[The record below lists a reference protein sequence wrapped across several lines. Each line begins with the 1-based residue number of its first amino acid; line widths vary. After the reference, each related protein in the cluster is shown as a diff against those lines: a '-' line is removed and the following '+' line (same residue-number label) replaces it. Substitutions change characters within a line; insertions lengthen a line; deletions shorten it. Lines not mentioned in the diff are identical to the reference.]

1 MDNINSYSTI
11 EIPVNINNTHFTQTN
26 TPILHIDLSSNNL
39 QQQLNIEQLLNE
51 NRKLH
56 SNACE
61 YEQAV
66 LSAYSDN
73 NALSNELNYLQ
84 NNIKSID
91 KQIEELTTKIL
102 NQQQIY
108 ETKVDTLNYK
118 LQYLQSKKQLLQTQ
132 STTSSSSISNDHRNK
147 SNYLSLKF
155 NNDKYTEDYV
165 IKCLSSDIL
174 DFNSYTKIEADT
186 KMPIIIT
193 KIIPLLQDIIA
204 SLGYI
209 EYKLRI
215 FGSYATGLSLPSSEL
230 DLVVVASTPIVNE
243 HTLLQRLC
251 SKVNEKKGFQCT
263 FVEKFIWPFIVC
275 TCSKEFN
282 NIVVNIS
289 VQDNNCKHKG
299 LQCIELIG
307 RYVNMY
313 PILEPVIIVIKQILK
328 YGNVLNYYVSYVNV
342 YIYVYVYREE
352 SIHMLCFLWL
362 CFSCNIS

>member
-11 EIPVNINNTHFTQTN
+11 EIPVNITNTHFTQKS
-26 TPILHIDLSSNNL
+26 TPILHVDLSSNNL

-51 NRKLH
+51 NRKLQ
-56 SNACE
+56 STACE
-61 YEQAV
+61 YEQTV
-66 LSAYSDN
+66 LSAYNDN

-84 NNIKSID
+84 NNIITID
-91 KQIEELTTKIL
+91 KQIEELTAKIR
-102 NQQQIY
+102 NQQQIKTHY

-132 STTSSSSISNDHRNK
+132 STTTTSSNDHHRNK
-147 SNYLSLKF
+147 SNYLSSKF
-155 NNDKYTEDYV
+155 NNDKYTEEYI

-193 KIIPLLQDIIA
+193 KIIPLLQDVIT
-204 SLGYI
+204 SLGYG

-230 DLVVVASTPIVNE
+230 DLVVVGSSNKPIVNE
-243 HTLLQRLC
+243 HLLLQKLC
-251 SKVNEKKGFQCT
+251 SKLNEMKGFQCT
-263 FVEKFIWPFIVC
+263 FVEKFIWPFVM
-275 TCSKEFN
+275 CSCGKEFN

-328 YGNVLNYYVSYVNV
+328 YGNVLNYYVSSYYLCISFM
-342 YIYVYVYREE
+342 YIC
-352 SIHMLCFLWL
+352 I
-362 CFSCNIS
+362 

>member
-11 EIPVNINNTHFTQTN
+11 EIPVNVTDTHFTQTS
-26 TPILHIDLSSNNL
+26 TPILHVDLSSNNL

-51 NRKLH
+51 NRKLQ
-56 SNACE
+56 STACE
-61 YEQAV
+61 YEQTV
-66 LSAYSDN
+66 LSAYNDN

-84 NNIKSID
+84 NNIITID
-91 KQIEELTTKIL
+91 KQIEELTAKIR
-102 NQQQIY
+102 NQQQIKTHY

-132 STTSSSSISNDHRNK
+132 STTTTSSNDHHRNK
-147 SNYLSLKF
+147 SNYLSSKF
-155 NNDKYTEDYV
+155 NNDKYTEEYI

-193 KIIPLLQDIIA
+193 KIIPLLQDVIT
-204 SLGYI
+204 SLGYG

-230 DLVVVASTPIVNE
+230 DLVVVGSSNKPIVNE
-243 HTLLQRLC
+243 HLLLQKLC
-251 SKVNEKKGFQCT
+251 SKLNEMKGFQCSLM
-263 FVEKFIWPFIVC
+263 EKFIWPFVMC
-275 TCSKEFN
+275 RCGKEFN

-328 YGNVLNYYVSYVNV
+328 YGNVLNYYVS
-342 YIYVYVYREE
+342 
-352 SIHMLCFLWL
+352 
-362 CFSCNIS
+362 

>member
-11 EIPVNINNTHFTQTN
+11 EIPVNINETHFTRVG
-26 TPILHIDLSSNNL
+26 TPILHIDLSNNNL
-39 QQQLNIEQLLNE
+39 QQQLTIEQLLNE
-51 NRKLH
+51 NRKLQ

-61 YEQAV
+61 CEQIV
-66 LSAYSDN
+66 LSAYNDN

-84 NNIKSID
+84 NNIITID
-91 KQIEELTTKIL
+91 KQIEELTAKIR
-102 NQQQIY
+102 NQQQIKTHY

-132 STTSSSSISNDHRNK
+132 STTSLSISNDHHRNK
-147 SNYLSLKF
+147 SNYLSSKF
-155 NNDKYTEDYV
+155 NNDKYTEEYI

-193 KIIPLLQDIIA
+193 KIIPLLQDVIT
-204 SLGYI
+204 SLGYG

-230 DLVVVASTPIVNE
+230 DLVVVGSSNKQIVNE
-243 HTLLQRLC
+243 HLLLQKLC
-251 SKVNEKKGFQCT
+251 GKLNDMKGFQCT
-263 FVEKFIWPFIVC
+263 FVEKYIWPFVMC
-275 TCSKEFN
+275 NCGKEFN
-282 NIVVNIS
+282 DIVVNIS

-328 YGNVLNYYVSYVNV
+328 YGNVLNYYVS
-342 YIYVYVYREE
+342 
-352 SIHMLCFLWL
+352 
-362 CFSCNIS
+362 

>member
-11 EIPVNINNTHFTQTN
+11 EIPVNINNTHFTQAS
-26 TPILHIDLSSNNL
+26 TPILHIDLSTNNL

-51 NRKLH
+51 NSKLQ
-56 SNACE
+56 STACE
-61 YEQAV
+61 YEQTV
-66 LSAYSDN
+66 LSAYNDN
-73 NALSNELNYLQ
+73 NALSNELNNLQ
-84 NNIKSID
+84 NNIITID
-91 KQIEELTTKIL
+91 KQIEELTAKIR
-102 NQQQIY
+102 NQQQIKTHY

-132 STTSSSSISNDHRNK
+132 STTTSSSNDHHRNK
-147 SNYLSLKF
+147 SNYLSSKF
-155 NNDKYTEDYV
+155 NNDKYTEEYI

-193 KIIPLLQDIIA
+193 KIIPLLQDVIT
-204 SLGYI
+204 SLGYG

-230 DLVVVASTPIVNE
+230 DLVVVGSSNKPIVNE
-243 HTLLQRLC
+243 HLLLQKLYG
-251 SKVNEKKGFQCT
+251 KLNEMKGFQCS
-263 FVEKFIWPFIVC
+263 FVENFIWPFVM
-275 TCSKEFN
+275 CSCGKEFN

-328 YGNVLNYYVSYVNV
+328 YGNVLNYYVSCV
-342 YIYVYVYREE
+342 YYLCIYICIGRY
-352 SIHMLCFLWL
+352 
-362 CFSCNIS
+362 

>member
-11 EIPVNINNTHFTQTN
+11 EIPVNISETHFTKVS
-26 TPILHIDLSSNNL
+26 TPILHIDLSSNQL
-39 QQQLNIEQLLNE
+39 QQQLTIEQLLNE
-51 NRKLH
+51 NRKLQ
-56 SNACE
+56 STAYE
-61 YEQAV
+61 YEQTV
-66 LSAYSDN
+66 LSAYNDN

-84 NNIKSID
+84 NNIITID
-91 KQIEELTTKIL
+91 KQIEELTAKIR
-102 NQQQIY
+102 NQQQIKTHY

-132 STTSSSSISNDHRNK
+132 STSSTSNDHHRNK
-147 SNYLSLKF
+147 SNYLSSKF
-155 NNDKYTEDYV
+155 NNDKYTEEYI

-193 KIIPLLQDIIA
+193 KIIPLLQDVIS
-204 SLGYI
+204 SLGYG

-230 DLVVVASTPIVNE
+230 DLVIVGSSNKPIVNE
-243 HTLLQRLC
+243 HLLLQKLC
-251 SKVNEKKGFQCT
+251 GKLNEMKGFQCT
-263 FVEKFIWPFIVC
+263 FVEKYIWPFVMC
-275 TCSKEFN
+275 NCGKEFN
-282 NIVVNIS
+282 DIVVNIS

-307 RYVNMY
+307 RYVNIY

-328 YGNVLNYYVSYVNV
+328 YGNVLNYYVSY
-342 YIYVYVYREE
+342 I
-352 SIHMLCFLWL
+352 
-362 CFSCNIS
+362 

>member
-11 EIPVNINNTHFTQTN
+11 EIPVNITNTHFIQKS
-26 TPILHIDLSSNNL
+26 TPILHVDLSSDNL

-51 NRKLH
+51 NRKLQ
-56 SNACE
+56 STACE
-61 YEQAV
+61 YEQTV
-66 LSAYSDN
+66 LSAYNDN

-84 NNIKSID
+84 NNIITID
-91 KQIEELTTKIL
+91 KQIEELTAKIR
-102 NQQQIY
+102 NQQQIKTHY

-132 STTSSSSISNDHRNK
+132 STTTTSSSNDYHRNK
-147 SNYLSLKF
+147 SNYLSSKF
-155 NNDKYTEDYV
+155 NNDKYTEEYI

-193 KIIPLLQDIIA
+193 KIIPLLQDVIT
-204 SLGYI
+204 SLGYG

-230 DLVVVASTPIVNE
+230 DLVVVGSSNKPIVNE
-243 HTLLQRLC
+243 HLLLQKLC
-251 SKVNEKKGFQCT
+251 SKLNEMKGFQCSLM
-263 FVEKFIWPFIVC
+263 EKFIWPFVM
-275 TCSKEFN
+275 CSCGKEFN

-328 YGNVLNYYVSYVNV
+328 YGNVLNYYVS
-342 YIYVYVYREE
+342 
-352 SIHMLCFLWL
+352 
-362 CFSCNIS
+362 

>member
-11 EIPVNINNTHFTQTN
+11 EIPVNITNTHFTQKS
-26 TPILHIDLSSNNL
+26 TPILHVDLSSDNL

-51 NRKLH
+51 NRKLQ
-56 SNACE
+56 STACE
-61 YEQAV
+61 YEQTV
-66 LSAYSDN
+66 LSAYNDN

-84 NNIKSID
+84 NNIITID
-91 KQIEELTTKIL
+91 KQIEELTAKIRS
-102 NQQQIY
+102 QQQIKTHY

-132 STTSSSSISNDHRNK
+132 STTTTSSNDHHRNK
-147 SNYLSLKF
+147 SNYLSSKF
-155 NNDKYTEDYV
+155 NNDKYTEEYI

-193 KIIPLLQDIIA
+193 KIIPLLQDVIT
-204 SLGYI
+204 SLGYG

-230 DLVVVASTPIVNE
+230 DLVVVGSSNKPIVNE
-243 HTLLQRLC
+243 HLLLQKLC
-251 SKVNEKKGFQCT
+251 SKLNEMKGFQCSLM
-263 FVEKFIWPFIVC
+263 EKFIWPFVMC
-275 TCSKEFN
+275 RCGKEFN

-328 YGNVLNYYVSYVNV
+328 YGNVLNYYVS
-342 YIYVYVYREE
+342 
-352 SIHMLCFLWL
+352 
-362 CFSCNIS
+362 

>member
-11 EIPVNINNTHFTQTN
+11 EIPVNITNTHFTQAS
-26 TPILHIDLSSNNL
+26 TPILHIDLSSDNS

-51 NRKLH
+51 NSKLQ
-56 SNACE
+56 STACE
-61 YEQAV
+61 YEQTV
-66 LSAYSDN
+66 LSVYNDN
-73 NALSNELNYLQ
+73 NELSKELNYLQ
-84 NNIKSID
+84 NNIITID
-91 KQIEELTTKIL
+91 KQIEELTAKIR
-102 NQQQIY
+102 NQQQIKTHY

-132 STTSSSSISNDHRNK
+132 STTTSSSNDHHRNK
-147 SNYLSLKF
+147 SNYLSSKF
-155 NNDKYTEDYV
+155 NNDKYTEEYI

-193 KIIPLLQDIIA
+193 KIIPLLQDVIT
-204 SLGYI
+204 SLGYG

-230 DLVVVASTPIVNE
+230 DLVVVGSSNKPIVNE
-243 HTLLQRLC
+243 HLLLQKLYG
-251 SKVNEKKGFQCT
+251 KLNEMKGFQCT
-263 FVEKFIWPFIVC
+263 FVEKFIWPFVM
-275 TCSKEFN
+275 CSCGKEFN

-313 PILEPVIIVIKQILK
+313 PILEPVIIVIKQVLK
-328 YGNVLNYYVSYVNV
+328 YGNVLNYYVSY
-342 YIYVYVYREE
+342 IK
-352 SIHMLCFLWL
+352 
-362 CFSCNIS
+362 NID